1 MTDYRKATGLAE
13 RVLSI
18 DIFRGATI
26 VAMVFANT
34 TTKMGLPWWMEH
46 ASHTEGRTELITW
59 VDLVFPAF
67 LFIMGLAI
75 PLAVDRRLAL
85 SVSRRA
91 LVGHVALR
99 GLLLMWLGGVM
110 YGFGINAE
118 AMDIPIATWVTL
130 GFVALVLLLSDVPLH
145 LSRAVARPAL
155 GWGLRAVSI
164 GYFVWA
170 TTAYRGADGSPFFHA
185 DGFTFSILGLL
196 GFAYIASTLLYLAT
210 RESPLARLAIGA
222 LIVLLG
228 VHMQQEGAFLPAW
241 NPQPLAWFGVLS
253 HLIRGVLIVL
263 AGTFLGELFV
273 ARGSTSPSRPG
284 RFMALF
290 GIGFLMAAALVDGDF
305 FATFVGLRKTLFCI
319 GTSALIFLVLWEVE
333 HHKGATSV
341 FRALSRPLLEV
352 GRNPLFTYSLQ
363 FGLGGA
369 LALVVGDESRV
380 NAIEGYTV
388 FGTQGWYGVA
398 FTALPFTVAVVAL
411 TCLANR
417 YKVRIKL

>member
-1 MTDYRKATGLAE
+1 MADHVKATGISG

-46 ASHTEGRTELITW
+46 AGHTDGRSELITW
-59 VDLVFPAF
+59 VDLIFPAF

-85 SVSRRA
+85 SVSWRA
-91 LVGHVALR
+91 LVSHVALR

-118 AMDIPIATWVTL
+118 AMDVPIATWVAL
-130 GFVALVLLLSDVPLH
+130 GFAALVLLLTDVPMR

-155 GWGLRAVSI
+155 AWVFRTVPL

-170 TTAYRGADGSPFFHA
+170 TTAYRGGDGNPFFHA

-210 RESPLARLAIGA
+210 RESPLARLAICA

-228 VHMQQEGAFLPAW
+228 VHMQHEDAFLPAW
-241 NPQPLAWFGVLS
+241 NLQPLAWFGVLS
-253 HLIRGVLIVL
+253 HLIRGGLIVL

-273 ARGSTSPSRPG
+273 ARGSTSPSHPG

-290 GIGFLMAAALVDGDF
+290 GIGFLAAAALVDGDL

-319 GTSALIFLVLWEVE
+319 GVSALIFRLLWEVE
-333 HHKGATSV
+333 QHKGANGV

-352 GRNPLFTYSLQ
+352 GRNPLFAYSLQ

-369 LALVVGDESRV
+369 LALVVGDVSMV
-380 NAIEGYTV
+380 SAIEGYTI
-388 FGTQGWYGVA
+388 FGAQGWSGAA

-411 TCLANR
+411 TGLANR